1 MKIVIPLA
9 LVTLFASSA
18 FAQKPVKGPV
28 VYEPPLE
35 FAAGEVCSFPVH
47 LQGDGKQN
55 QIQFPSGREMIV
67 GQGSTTVTN
76 VVTGRPSS
84 WHSLGG
90 SRRSCLRMGLSSSK
104 PMGRSVL
111 LTAPGR
117 GRSSPYIG
125 DGSFSF
131 DS

>member
-47 LQGDGKQN
+47 L
-55 QIQFPSGREMIV
+55 
-67 GQGSTTVTN
+67 
-76 VVTGRPSS
+76 
-84 WHSLGG
+84 
-90 SRRSCLRMGLSSSK
+90 SR
-104 PMGRSVL
+104 
-111 LTAPGR
+111 
-117 GRSSPYIG
+117 
-125 DGSFSF
+125 
-131 DS
+131 